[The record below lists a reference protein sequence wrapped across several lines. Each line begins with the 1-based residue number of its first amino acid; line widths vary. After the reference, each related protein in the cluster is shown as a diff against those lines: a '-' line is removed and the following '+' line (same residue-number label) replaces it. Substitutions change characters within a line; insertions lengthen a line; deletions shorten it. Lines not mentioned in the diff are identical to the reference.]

1 MCDDSAKKYD
11 VIKSSTLGCD
21 AETDQTKL
29 MQLSFKSAPSAEKQ
43 CIEKQY
49 NGMQC
54 WDCSKIMQL
63 CKRA

>member
-29 MQLSFKSAPSAEKQ
+29 MQLSFKSAPSAEKHNVLKSSTMG
-43 CIEKQY
+43 CNAGIA
-49 NGMQC
+49 
-54 WDCSKIMQL
+54 L
-63 CKRA
+63 R